1 VVAADSE
8 RRRRHIRQHSA
19 LLLIAMAAL
28 LAYCGWIVAGWEGI
42 VWSLVAGAV
51 MLVLVRR
58 VPPSI
63 VLRAIGAR
71 RVTHWEAPDLY
82 EILDALCRR
91 AGLDRAPHL
100 CWVGERFPV
109 AFTIGGGEATT
120 IALSEAL
127 ARENDCSRDTR
138 DSGA

>member
-1 VVAADSE
+1 MWPV
-8 RRRRHIRQHSA
+8 
-19 LLLIAMAAL
+19 
-28 LAYCGWIVAGWEGI
+28 IVIG
-42 VWSLVAGAV
+42 LTAGAV